1 MSQFDREEAR
11 YEQGYAAG
19 SRASRSNPATGIF
32 IGVFAVAVLG
42 IGGWMVFAQT
52 SQKSGG
58 DTDIINVPKPDA
70 PEINIDV
77 PKPEINLPKPD
88 IDVSSPSNEKSE

>member
-1 MSQFDREEAR
+1 MQQEVERVEAILPQ
-11 YEQGYAAG
+11 EFSSVFLP
-19 SRASRSNPATGIF
+19 SRCS
-32 IGVFAVAVLG
+32 VLVD
-42 IGGWMVFAQT
+42 GWYLPKRVK
-52 SQKSGG
+52 KSGG